1 MVRALPGALR
11 IQTRLREQALVVG
24 GGVRLEDLVY
34 RVSVRVGARVSGRHL
49 GELVVEP
56 LAQVRCMEI

>member
-1 MVRALPGALR
+1 MRALR

-24 GGVRLEDLVY
+24 GGVRLEDLV
-34 RVSVRVGARVSGRHL
+34 RVRVRVGARVSGKNL

>member
-24 GGVRLEDLVY
+24 GGVRLEDLV
-34 RVSVRVGARVSGRHL
+34 RVSVRVGARVSGRPL

>member
-1 MVRALPGALR
+1 MVRALAGALR

-24 GGVRLEDLVY
+24 GGVRLEDLV
-34 RVSVRVGARVSGRHL
+34 RVRVRVGARVSGRHL

>member
-1 MVRALPGALR
+1 MVRALAGALR

-24 GGVRLEDLVY
+24 GGVRLEDLV

>member
-24 GGVRLEDLVY
+24 GGVRLEDLV

>member
-1 MVRALPGALR
+1 MVRALPGARR

-24 GGVRLEDLVY
+24 GGVRLEDLV
-34 RVSVRVGARVSGRHL
+34 RVRVRVGARVSGKNL

>member
-1 MVRALPGALR
+1 MVRALAGALR

-24 GGVRLEDLVY
+24 GGVRLEDLV
-34 RVSVRVGARVSGRHL
+34 RGSVRVGARVSGRHL

>member
-1 MVRALPGALR
+1 MVRALAGALR

-24 GGVRLEDLVY
+24 GGVRLEDLV
-34 RVSVRVGARVSGRHL
+34 RVSVRVGARVSGKNL

-56 LAQVRCMEI
+56 LAQVRCMGI

>member
-24 GGVRLEDLVY
+24 GGVRLEDLV
-34 RVSVRVGARVSGRHL
+34 RVRVRVGARVSGKNL

>member
-1 MVRALPGALR
+1 MVRALAGALR

-24 GGVRLEDLVY
+24 GGVRLEDLV
-34 RVSVRVGARVSGRHL
+34 RVRVRVGARVSGKNL